1 MEAES
6 GRKGGTQGMSRGRRM
21 QTQGDPTTE
30 TQAAQRAERVA
41 GWLRVPLIVPAL
53 LAIPT
58 IIVQESDLGG
68 FWEILAAVLDW
79 CIWAMFA
86 ANLAIM
92 LSIVPHRRRWLIEN
106 PLDVLIVVFTPPFLP
121 ATMKLA
127 RVLPIVRLLWLMAIA
142 HRLRNVFSLQ
152 GLRYAA
158 LIVFTIVVG
167 GGVIFVAVE
176 RGQDLSTWD
185 GLWWAAETAT
195 TVAYGDIY
203 PTTALGRLVA
213 TVVMTAGIGF
223 VALLTGALAQRFLYG
238 EGASAAQEPG
248 PDRAEMMRKLDELS
262 NQIAELQNA
271 LRERHG

>member
-92 LSIVPHRRRWLIEN
+92 LSIVPHRRRWLLEN

-127 RVLPIVRLLWLMAIA
+127 RVLPIVRLVWLVVVAN
-142 HRLRNVFSLQ
+142 RLRNVFSLQ

-176 RGQDLSTWD
+176 PGQDLSTWD
-185 GLWWAAETAT
+185 GLWWAAETVT

-203 PTTALGRLVA
+203 PTTALGRIVA
-213 TVVMTAGIGF
+213 TVVMTAGVGF

-238 EGASAAQEPG
+238 QSAAAAQEPG

-262 NQIAELQNA
+262 DQITELQNA
-271 LRERHG
+271 LRQRHG

>member
-1 MEAES
+1 
-6 GRKGGTQGMSRGRRM
+6 MSRGHRV
-21 QTQGDPTTE
+21 QTQGEPTE
-30 TQAAQRAERVA
+30 KTQATLRAERVA
-41 GWLRVPLIVPAL
+41 GWLRVPLIVAAL

-58 IIVQESDLGG
+58 IIVQESNLGET
-68 FWEILAAVLDW
+68 WEILATVLDW

-92 LSIVPHRRRWLIEN
+92 LAIVPDRRRWLIDN
-106 PLDVLIVVFTPPFLP
+106 PLDVLIVVLTPPFLP

-127 RVLPIVRLLWLMAIA
+127 RVLPIVRLVWLVVVAN
-142 HRLRNVFSLQ
+142 RLRNVFSLQ

-167 GGVIFVAVE
+167 GGVVFVAVE
-176 RGQDLSTWD
+176 PGQHLSTWD
-185 GLWWAAETAT
+185 GLWWAVETVT

-203 PTTALGRLVA
+203 PTTAPGRIVA

-238 EGASAAQEPG
+238 RSVGAGPEPD
-248 PDRAEMMRKLDELS
+248 PDRAEMMRKLDEMS
-262 NQIAELQNA
+262 NQIAELQKD

>member
-1 MEAES
+1 
-6 GRKGGTQGMSRGRRM
+6 MSRGRRI
-21 QTQGDPTTE
+21 QSQDDPTAE
-30 TQAAQRAERVA
+30 TQAALRAERVA
-41 GWLRVPLIVPAL
+41 KWLRVPLIMAAL

-58 IIVQESDLGG
+58 IVVQESDLGQT
-68 FWEILAAVLDW
+68 WEILAAVLDW

-92 LSIVPHRRRWLIEN
+92 LSIVPDRRRWLIEN

-142 HRLRNVFSLQ
+142 HRLRKVFSLQ

-158 LIVFTIVVG
+158 LIVFTVVAG

-176 RGQDLSTWD
+176 REQDLSTWD
-185 GLWWAAETAT
+185 GLWWAAETVT

-203 PTTALGRLVA
+203 PTTALGRIVA

-238 EGASAAQEPG
+238 GSASATPEPE
-248 PDRAEMMRKLDELS
+248 PDRVEMMRKLDELS
-262 NQIAELQNA
+262 NQIAELQKA
-271 LRERHG
+271 LGDLRRP

>member
-1 MEAES
+1 
-6 GRKGGTQGMSRGRRM
+6 MSRGRRM

-41 GWLRVPLIVPAL
+41 GWLRVPLIVAAL

-127 RVLPIVRLLWLMAIA
+127 RVLPIVRLVWLVVVAN
-142 HRLRNVFSLQ
+142 RLRNVFSLQ

-176 RGQDLSTWD
+176 PGQDLSTWD
-185 GLWWAAETAT
+185 GLWWAAETVT

-203 PTTALGRLVA
+203 PTTPLGRIVA
-213 TVVMTAGIGF
+213 TVVMIAGIGF

-238 EGASAAQEPG
+238 GSEEANPK
-248 PDRAEMMRKLDELS
+248 PDTNEAEIERKLEDLS
-262 NQIAELQNA
+262 LQISQLQKA
-271 LRERHG
+271 LEEKSR

>member
-41 GWLRVPLIVPAL
+41 KWLRVPLIVAAL
-53 LAIPT
+53 MAIPT

-68 FWEILAAVLDW
+68 FWVILAAVLDW

-92 LSIVPHRRRWLIEN
+92 LSIVPDRRRWLMEN

-127 RVLPIVRLLWLMAIA
+127 RVLPVVRLVWLVAIA
-142 HRLRNVFSLQ
+142 HRLRKVVSLQ

-158 LIVFTIVVG
+158 LIVFTVVVG

-176 RGQDLSTWD
+176 PGQDLSTWD
-185 GLWWAAETAT
+185 GLWWAAETVT

-238 EGASAAQEPG
+238 QSAGAAQEPG

-262 NQIAELQNA
+262 DQITELQNA

>member
-1 MEAES
+1 
-6 GRKGGTQGMSRGRRM
+6 MSRGRRV
-21 QTQGDPTTE
+21 QAQGDPTAE
-30 TQAAQRAERVA
+30 TQAALRAERAA
-41 GWLRVPLIVPAL
+41 GWLRVPLIVAAL

-68 FWEILAAVLDW
+68 SWETLAAVLDW

-92 LSIVPHRRRWLIEN
+92 LSIVPDRRRWLIEN

-127 RVLPIVRLLWLMAIA
+127 RVLPIIRLVWLVAVA
-142 HRLRNVFSLQ
+142 NRLRNVFSLQ

-158 LIVFTIVVG
+158 LIVFTVVVG

-176 RGQDLSTWD
+176 PGQDLSTWD
-185 GLWWAAETAT
+185 GLWWAAETVT

-203 PTTALGRLVA
+203 PTTALGRIVA
-213 TVVMTAGIGF
+213 TVVMTAGVGF

-238 EGASAAQEPG
+238 RSAGATPKPG
-248 PDRAEMMRKLDELS
+248 PDEAEIVRKLDELS
-262 NQIAELQNA
+262 RQVAELQKA

>member
-1 MEAES
+1 
-6 GRKGGTQGMSRGRRM
+6 MSRGRRM
-21 QTQGDPTTE
+21 QGDPTTE
-30 TQAAQRAERVA
+30 TQAASRAERVA
-41 GWLRVPLIVPAL
+41 NWLRVPLIVAAL

-92 LSIVPHRRRWLIEN
+92 LSIVPDRRRWLMEN
-106 PLDVLIVVFTPPFLP
+106 PLDALIVVFTPPFLP

-127 RVLPIVRLLWLMAIA
+127 RVLPVVRLLWLVAIA
-142 HRLRNVFSLQ
+142 HRLRKVVSLQ

-158 LIVFTIVVG
+158 LIVFTVVVG

-176 RGQDLSTWD
+176 PGQDLSTWD
-185 GLWWAAETAT
+185 GLWWAAETVT

-238 EGASAAQEPG
+238 QSAGAAQEPG

-262 NQIAELQNA
+262 NQITELQNA